1 MSTQAKHER
10 ELLAEQRHHDDLRQT
25 TMRNRA
31 EAELQEH
38 EPPVVEEQARE
49 ALAEQRHDEEQ
60 LKDNMLERSEAAL
73 ED

>member
-1 MSTQAKHER
+1 MNTQAKER
-10 ELLAEQRHHDDLRQT
+10 ELFTEHRQHDDLRQA

-38 EPPVVEEQARE
+38 DTPVLDEQARE

-60 LKDNMLERSEAAL
+60 LKETMLERSEAAL
-73 ED
+73 NE